1 MEDAKLHWESHGPR
15 SVGHLDE
22 RSMQGPRLHPPPAYA
37 LARGTRAL
45 GEGCDILQMWQWT
58 NVIWCIT
65 FHFAVALISLWRF
78 FEVVYFCLHAQDHK
92 IWARDF
98 RSSCLL
104 QAKDAPPGLRRA
116 MQTAVIQKAIART
129 PDGKLVENTSVCR
142 LGSVESRS

>member
-1 MEDAKLHWESHGPR
+1 MDKC
-15 SVGHLDE
+15 HLVYAFPFCC
-22 RSMQGPRLHPPPAYA
+22 GAYK
-37 LARGTRAL
+37 
-45 GEGCDILQMWQWT
+45 
-58 NVIWCIT
+58 
-65 FHFAVALISLWRF
+65 FVAF

-104 QAKDAPPGLRRA
+104 QAKDAPPGVRRA